1 MSKKKSSPMKYLVII
16 TLVVVVLLVSIAL
29 LTNKSKNTDET
40 LDSHPAT
47 ENQPTI
53 GENDAPVS
61 VVEFGDFKCPACKA
75 WGAEIYPKLKSDFI
89 DTGKANF
96 SYINTLFHGEESTLS
111 ALAAESV
118 YENDPGSYFAFHKEL
133 FNQQPNA
140 NHDTS
145 WITIEKLMEV
155 AGATTDMDVEQLKQD
170 IEQGSGIEAVEA
182 DKSLVEEFNIQQ
194 TPTIIINGTKLED
207 PYDYDRIKELIEE
220 GQ

>member
-16 TLVVVVLLVSIAL
+16 TLIIVVLLVSIVL
-29 LTNKSKNTDET
+29 LTNKSKNTDEA
-40 LDSHPAT
+40 LESHPAT

-53 GENDAPVS
+53 GEADAPVS

-75 WGAEIYPKLKSDFI
+75 WGEQIYPKLKSDFI
-89 DTGKANF
+89 DTEKANF
-96 SYINTLFHGEESTLS
+96 SYINTLFHGEESALS

-118 YENDPGSYFAFHKEL
+118 YENDPDSYFEFHKEL
-133 FNQQPNA
+133 FNQQPTA
-140 NHDTS
+140 DHDTT
-145 WITIEKLMEV
+145 WITVEKLMEV

-170 IEQGSGIEAVEA
+170 VEQGSGIEAVEV